1 LTAFGLA
8 VGAGRAHPAGAAR
21 PGSVTV
27 SPKYLSHIVGNR
39 PDAQVSLKKLAN
51 TAVDIT
57 SGAAHFKI
65 VGTAPEE
72 YPKLPKEENAPL
84 VKIAGATLLEMI
96 RKTSFAISTDE
107 TRYILNGVF
116 FEPREDQKVRMV
128 ATDGHR
134 LSLIERELS
143 GDFGLKGGV

>member
-1 LTAFGLA
+1 NL
-8 VGAGRAHPAGAAR
+8 
-21 PGSVTV
+21 
-27 SPKYLSHIVGNR
+27 

-51 TAVDIT
+51 NYIDIT

-134 LSLIERELS
+134 DRKSTRLNSSHVKIS
-143 GDFGLKGGV
+143 YAVFCLKKKNRTNT